1 MTDFDRRRFVRLGLG
16 LSAVSLLAA
25 CTPAGFDFGP
35 LSGGGQPGASGGG
48 GNLPLAAGRSLGNGP
63 VRVAMLL
70 PLSGDPSLATVGVSM
85 ANGAELAMDYIQSS
99 TTIKDNI
106 TIVIKETGSSAAGA
120 AQRASEAVA
129 EGASI
134 ILGPLRADQVMA
146 AGAAAKSAGIP
157 LIGFSNNTGAASPG
171 VYLLNVLPEVE
182 IRRSLGFARSRGK
195 QAIAAVFPNTA
206 FGQIQQGAFQ
216 QVVSQLGLTPRAVY
230 NFSSDAEA
238 RNIVAQ
244 LVPQVRSG
252 SIDTLFLPDRATA
265 PGIGALLTQA
275 AVPGG
280 KLAVV
285 GSADWDGDSA
295 ILQTPF
301 LSGAIYPAVDDA
313 GYRALKPEYLAKFG
327 GNPHPLATIAYTA
340 AILANASSLSLG
352 TPRYERALL
361 TLPGGFNG
369 RDGVFRF
376 HDDGRSDY
384 ALVIKQVA
392 LGGAQRIDG
401 PKL

>member
-1 MTDFDRRRFVRLGLG
+1 MTDFDRRGFVRLGLG
-16 LSAVSLLAA
+16 FSALSLLAA

-35 LSGGGQPGASGGG
+35 LSGGNQPMQGND

-70 PLSGDPSLATVGVSM
+70 PLSGDPSLATVGTSM
-85 ANGAELAMDYIQSS
+85 ANGADLAMDYIQSS
-99 TTIKDNI
+99 STIKDNI
-106 TIVIKETGSSAAGA
+106 TLVIKDTGTSAGGA
-120 AQRASEAVA
+120 AQMASQAIS

-134 ILGPLRADQVMA
+134 ILGPLKADQVVA
-146 AGAAAKSAGIP
+146 AGSVAKSAGIP
-157 LIGFSNNTGAASPG
+157 LIGFSNNTGAAAPG

-182 IRRSLGFARSRGK
+182 VRRSLNFARGRGK
-195 QAIAAVFPNTA
+195 QAIAAIFPTTA

-216 QVVSQLGLTPRAVY
+216 QVVSELGLTPRAIY
-230 NFSSDAEA
+230 TFGSAAEA
-238 RNIVAQ
+238 GNIVAQ
-244 LVPQVRSG
+244 LAPQVRAG

-265 PGIGALLTQA
+265 PNFGVLLAQA
-275 AVPGG
+275 GVAAG
-280 KLAVV
+280 KLTII
-285 GSADWDGDSA
+285 GSADWDGDTT
-295 ILQTPF
+295 IPQTPS
-301 LSGAIYPAVDDA
+301 LTGALYPAVDDA
-313 GYRALKPEYLAKFG
+313 GYRALKPEYVAKFG

-352 TPRYERALL
+352 TPRYDRALL

-384 ALVIKQVA
+384 ALVMKQVVA
-392 LGGAQRIDG
+392 GGAQRIDG